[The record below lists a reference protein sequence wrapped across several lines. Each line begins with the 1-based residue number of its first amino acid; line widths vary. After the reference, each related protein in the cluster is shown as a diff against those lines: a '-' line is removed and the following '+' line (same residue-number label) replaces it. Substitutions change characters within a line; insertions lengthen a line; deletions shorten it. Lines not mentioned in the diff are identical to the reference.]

1 MNDNDVDCFLYRNC
15 PLIGYFASLH
25 SQNPSMS
32 LAKCLPDISHL
43 YRNCPLIGYFASLH
57 SQNPSMSLAKLQV
70 FASHVRSQRRVFDV
84 NRLCEGRSR
93 NGATW
98 QSMNDAVDCH
108 VATRKD
114 EDGVRRLCEHLRR
127 LRE

>member
-1 MNDNDVDCFLYRNC
+1 
-15 PLIGYFASLH
+15 
-25 SQNPSMS
+25 
-32 LAKCLPDISHL
+32 
-43 YRNCPLIGYFASLH
+43 
-57 SQNPSMSLAKLQV
+57 MSLAKLQV

-114 EDGVRRLCEHLRR
+114 EDGVRRLRDFIEPMSYHRPKSR
-127 LRE
+127 Q